1 MKTKIIGLALAL
13 AVFGSVWLV
22 VSKTNTPVPP
32 MPAHPLDLAKVSP
45 TTEGKQIIEV
55 LAKDGY
61 QPSEITAKAGVPTI
75 LKMKTQA
82 TFDCS
87 TEFTIPQ
94 LGVRVHL
101 EPNGETAIE
110 IPAQKAGDSIY
121 GVCGMGMNKLE
132 INFN

>member
-1 MKTKIIGLALAL
+1 MKTKIIGMAVALVA
-13 AVFGSVWLV
+13 AGAVWLATM
-22 VSKTNTPVPP
+22 KTDNSANTVATKAPLPV
-32 MPAHPLDLAKVSP
+32 AAVP
-45 TTEGKQIIEV
+45 TGDKQVIEILV
-55 LAKDGY
+55 KDGY
-61 QPSEITAKAGVPTI
+61 QPNDIDAKAGVPTV

-101 EPNGETAIE
+101 EPTGETAID

-121 GVCGMGMNKLE
+121 GVCGMGMDKLE
-132 INFN
+132 IKFN